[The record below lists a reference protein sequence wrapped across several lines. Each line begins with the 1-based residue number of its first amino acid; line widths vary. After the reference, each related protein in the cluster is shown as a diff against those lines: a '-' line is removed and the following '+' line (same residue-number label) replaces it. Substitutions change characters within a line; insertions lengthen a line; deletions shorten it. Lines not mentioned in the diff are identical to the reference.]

1 MLTFSRRNAV
11 MSVDIN
17 RLSHFFSR
25 KHSYLMCLLL
35 VYVAKYGLRASTQEG
50 IYDAWRKNKPSR
62 TTFVKL
68 LKELEE
74 LGVITRVRG
83 RKKSSIQIEIDQA
96 VLIDFV
102 GLKPLEEFIPVNCWV
117 FKTGTF
123 SVDAFQPHSD
133 FQYSEKI
140 DNWQAESKLTSNEF
154 VG

>member
-1 MLTFSRRNAV
+1 
-11 MSVDIN
+11 
-17 RLSHFFSR
+17 
-25 KHSYLMCLLL
+25 MCLLL

-133 FQYSEKI
+133 FQYSKKI
-140 DNWQAESKLTSNEF
+140 DNWQAGSKLTSNEF